1 MSYYKHFIFACLAAI
16 GACAVSCSDD
26 TFGTDNNNIDGR
38 LHFRAK
44 VIQNKQLTKGSR
56 AAQPADACIEA
67 RNIQGPS
74 FQGKTIW
81 LQERTINGIFPSLK
95 QRAATRGK
103 IIPSVDYLSYLI
115 AKKDADSWDKSLFLW
130 GYRAKNKQGSYETW
144 FGKQKLKIDDKGT
157 GTFVNEHSSENKYFW
172 SADKPYCKFFALF
185 GNDLD
190 FIGNE
195 ESEPTC
201 SYNGEGEQ
209 TCSYNDKDKPTTHLK
224 FTCSEYVSEQ
234 FDLLA
239 ASKDVDYNQEKGATV
254 DLELCHALTA
264 VQFSIGNLPKDYKLK
279 EVELRDIKT
288 EGIYTF
294 PTADKPLGEWNF
306 LDKKGTLSLSFD
318 TDLSNKNTIA
328 VGVNPLK
335 KDGSWND
342 ENNDTFFV
350 IPQKYENIKVYLL
363 LGKNNPGDPQDHRPD
378 NIPIVIP
385 LDKAKL
391 DKDKRKF
398 SAGTTKIFNLSF
410 DNSWNTFITEGP
422 GTIYVNA
429 DSVNFNVF
437 SYSKKKSDINPEQWE
452 YVGYEDNNGDIQNKN
467 PDWLTVDTK
476 QGVGGHNVGNITIR
490 NSERKTTF
498 PWDDDLVQAKPKG
511 KKDHPYNLANKNGEE
526 KIEETA
532 NCYVISAPGTYA
544 IPLVY
549 GNAIKDGVEDSATYT
564 FKGIEPDDK
573 EAASSI
579 LKKFVNA
586 AGEKITSPYI
596 EGAERAE
603 MLWQD
608 KHQEDNKDKKDIVS
622 NLQIKDIGK
631 HHYLQFEVLKENI
644 QSGNA
649 LVAVRNHDGKILWSW
664 HLWFVPEE
672 EYGGTAYYNGRN
684 IAEYPL
690 GYTPYTYGLDKNEQP
705 DRKVKLVFRQKEHPE
720 VVSKFTV
727 EQKYKTEHLFYMTYY
742 QHGRKDPFSGD
753 VVHAQNKIEAVDGK
767 QSLAYGIQHPNELI
781 NFNITENWC
790 EQTYFNLWSANATIS
805 DLNPY
810 NNVKTIYDPCPV
822 GYKVPP
828 ANTFDGMDEEG
839 GKWDEDRYGWTFKI
853 MIKNKNKKGESE
865 NLFIPMTGNVMYD
878 LKAQKPVSFLY
889 YVKNGEFPYPMA
901 EGFYQLA
908 TAVKSADKSHSSKA
922 WLYLAHDGYTPSYK
936 TQNVADAEPVLPI
949 KDE

>member
-1 MSYYKHFIFACLAAI
+1 MSYYKHFIFACLVAI

-95 QRAATRGK
+95 QRAATRGT
-103 IIPSVDYLSYLI
+103 IIPSVDYLSYLCG
-115 AKKDADSWDKSLFLW
+115 KDGGDNSLFLW

-144 FGKQKLKIDDKGT
+144 FGKQKLKIDDNGT
-157 GTFVNEHSSENKYFW
+157 GTFVNDGASENKYLW

-185 GNDLD
+185 GNNLD
-190 FIGNE
+190 FIGNK
-195 ESEPTC
+195 ESAPTC

-209 TCSYNDKDKPTTHLK
+209 TCSYNDKDKPTTHFK
-224 FTCSEYVSEQ
+224 FKCPDDVLYQ

-239 ASKDVDYNQEKGATV
+239 ASKDVDYNQENGGPV
-254 DLELCHALTA
+254 NLDLCHALTA
-264 VQFSIGNLPKDYKLK
+264 VQFSIGNLPEGYKLK
-279 EVELRDIKT
+279 RVELQDIKT
-288 EGIYTF
+288 EGTYTF
-294 PTADKPLGEWNF
+294 PTADKPLGEWNL
-306 LDKKGTLSLSFD
+306 LDSIGNLSLDFY
-318 TDLSNKNTIA
+318 TDPGDKNTIA
-328 VGVNPLK
+328 VGINPFK
-335 KDGSWND
+335 KDGSWVDDNY
-342 ENNDTFFV
+342 DTFFV

-363 LGKNNPGDPQDHRPD
+363 LERENPDDENDHRPA

-391 DKDKRKF
+391 DKDKREF

-422 GTIYVNA
+422 HGTIYVNA
-429 DSVNFNVF
+429 DMVNFTVF
-437 SYSKKKSDINPEQWE
+437 SYSKKDSTMKNEKWE
-452 YVGYEDNNGDIQNKN
+452 YVGYEVDNDNIQKGDPK
-467 PDWLTVDTK
+467 WLTVDTK
-476 QGVGGHNVGNITIR
+476 QGNGGQNVGNITIH
-490 NSERKTTF
+490 NSERKTIF
-498 PWDDDLVQAKPKG
+498 PWDDDLVQATPKG
-511 KKDHPYNLANKNGEE
+511 NKDHPYNLANKNGEE

-549 GNAIKDGVEDSATYT
+549 GNAIHKNGEENSYAYT
-564 FKGIEPDDK
+564 FKGIEPNDK

-586 AGEKITSPYI
+586 AGEEITSPYI
-596 EGAERAE
+596 EGAEYAE

-608 KHQEDNKDKKDIVS
+608 KHQEDKKDKKDIVS

-690 GYTPYTYGLDKNEQP
+690 GYTPYIYGLDKNEQA
-705 DRKVKLVFRQKEHPE
+705 DRKVKLVFRQKDHHE

-753 VVHAQNKIEAVDGK
+753 VVHAQNKIEAVDRK
-767 QSLAYGIQHPNELI
+767 QSLAYGIQHPNKLI

-790 EQTYFNLWSANATIS
+790 EHTYFNLWSANATTE
-805 DLNPY
+805 DLNLD

-828 ANTFDGMDEEG
+828 ANTFDGMDNEG
-839 GKWDEDRYGWTFKI
+839 GKCDEDRYGWTFNI
-853 MIKNKNKKGESE
+853 MIKNKKGESE
-865 NLFIPMTGNVMYD
+865 NLFIPMSGNVVCD
-878 LKAQKPVSFLY
+878 SVAQKPFSFLY
-889 YVKNGEFPYPMA
+889 YVKDGKFPYPEA
-901 EGFYQLA
+901 EGLYQLA
-908 TAVKSADKSHSSKA
+908 TDAESSDRRNPSKA
-922 WLYLAHDGYTPSYK
+922 WLHLGHDSYTPFYK
-936 TQNVADAEPVLPI
+936 TFNLSEADPVLPI

>member
-95 QRAATRGK
+95 QRAATRGN
-103 IIPSVDYLSYLI
+103 IIPSVDYLSYLCG
-115 AKKDADSWDKSLFLW
+115 KVGGDNSLFLW
-130 GYRAKNKQGSYETW
+130 GYRAKNKQDSYETW
-144 FGKQKLKIDDKGT
+144 FGNQKLKIDDKGA
-157 GTFVNEHSSENKYFW
+157 GTFVNDGASENKYLW
-172 SADKPYCKFFALF
+172 SADKPCCKFFALF
-185 GNDLD
+185 GKDLD
-190 FIGNE
+190 V
-195 ESEPTC
+195 SEGGEAAANF
-201 SYNGEGEQ
+201 SYN
-209 TCSYNDKDKPTTHLK
+209 NDENPAHFD

-239 ASKDVDYNQEKGATV
+239 ATKNVNYNQEKSGQV
-254 DLELCHALTA
+254 NLELCHALTA
-264 VQFSIGNLPKDYKLK
+264 VQFSIGNLPKGYKLK
-279 EVELRDIKT
+279 EVELQNIKT
-288 EGIYTF
+288 EGTYTF
-294 PTADKPLGEWNF
+294 PTADKPWGEWN
-306 LDKKGTLSLSFD
+306 LSDAIGNLSLD
-318 TDLSNKNTIA
+318 YETKLGDKNTIA
-328 VGVNPLK
+328 VGINPFK
-335 KDGSWND
+335 NDDGSWND
-342 ENNDTFFV
+342 ENYDTFFV

-363 LGKNNPGDPQDHRPD
+363 LGKANTEDPKDHRPD

-385 LDKAKL
+385 LDNAKL
-391 DKDKRKF
+391 DKDKREF

-410 DNSWNTFITEGP
+410 DNSWNTFITKGP
-422 GTIYVNA
+422 GGTIYVNA
-429 DSVNFNVF
+429 DMVNFNVF
-437 SYSKKKSDINPEQWE
+437 SYSKKKSDITPEKWE
-452 YVGYEDNNGDIQNKN
+452 YVGYEVNNGNIQEGN
-467 PDWLTVDTK
+467 PKWLTVETTHGD
-476 QGVGGHNVGNITIR
+476 GGYNVGNITIH
-490 NSERKTTF
+490 NSERKTIF
-498 PWDDDLVQAKPKG
+498 PWDDELVRAAQKG
-511 KKDHPYNLANKNGEE
+511 KKEEPYNLANKSGG
-526 KIEETA
+526 KDIEETA
-532 NCYVISAPGTYA
+532 NCYVISAPGVYT

-549 GNAIKDGVEDSATYT
+549 GNAIHKNGEKNSDAYT

-586 AGEKITSPYI
+586 AGEAITSPYI

-608 KHQEDNKDKKDIVS
+608 KHQEDKKDIVS
-622 NLQIKDIGK
+622 NLQIKGIGK
-631 HHYLQFEVLKENI
+631 YHYLQFEVLKENI

-690 GYTPYTYGLDKNEQP
+690 GYTPYTYGLDEDKQA
-705 DRKVKLVFRQKEHPE
+705 DRKVKLVFRQKGHPE

-753 VVHAQNKIEAVDGK
+753 VVHAQNKIEAVNGK

-790 EQTYFNLWSANATIS
+790 EHKYFNLWSANATIS

-828 ANTFDGMDEEG
+828 ANTFDGMDNEG
-839 GKWDEDRYGWTFKI
+839 GICDEDKYGWTFNI

-908 TAVKSADKSHSSKA
+908 TAVKSSDESHPSKT
-922 WLYLAHDGYTPSYK
+922 WLYLEHDRYTPIYK
-936 TQNVADAEPVLPI
+936 TQNVADADAVLPI

>member
-95 QRAATRGK
+95 QRAATRGA
-103 IIPSVDYLSYLI
+103 IIPDRDYLSYLCGE
-115 AKKDADSWDKSLFLW
+115 DGGDNSLFLW
-130 GYRAKNKQGSYETW
+130 GYRAKNERDSYETW

-185 GNDLD
+185 GNNLD
-190 FIGNE
+190 FIGNK
-195 ESEPTC
+195 ESAPTC

-209 TCSYNDKDKPTTHLK
+209 TCSYNDKNKPTTHFK
-224 FTCSEYVSEQ
+224 FVCPKDVSEQ

-239 ASKDVDYNQEKGATV
+239 ASQDVDYNQMKGV
-254 DLELCHALTA
+254 PVNLELCHALTA

-279 EVELRDIKT
+279 KVELQDIKT
-288 EGIYTF
+288 EGTYTF
-294 PTADKPLGEWNF
+294 PTADKPWGKWDLFDTRKN
-306 LDKKGTLSLSFD
+306 LSLDFYMDSGD
-318 TDLSNKNTIA
+318 KNTIP
-328 VGVNPLK
+328 VGINPFK
-335 KDGSWND
+335 KDGSWN
-342 ENNDTFFV
+342 ENYDTFFV

-363 LGKNNPGDPQDHRPD
+363 LERENPDDKNDHRPAK
-378 NIPIVIP
+378 IPIVIP
-385 LDKAKL
+385 LDNAKL
-391 DKDKRKF
+391 DKDKRAF

-422 GTIYVNA
+422 HGTIYVNA
-429 DSVNFNVF
+429 DMVNFNVF

-452 YVGYEDNNGDIQNKN
+452 YVGYEDNGKIREGN
-467 PDWLTVDTK
+467 PKWLKVETK
-476 QGVGGHNVGNITIR
+476 QGKGGYNVGNIKIC
-490 NSERKTTF
+490 NSERKTIF
-498 PWDDDLVQAKPKG
+498 PWDDDLVQATPKG
-511 KKDHPYNLANKNGEE
+511 NKDHPYNLANKSGG
-526 KIEETA
+526 KDIEETA

-564 FKGIEPDDK
+564 FKGIVPDDE

-586 AGEKITSPYI
+586 AGEAITSPYI
-596 EGAERAE
+596 EGAEHAE

-608 KHQEDNKDKKDIVS
+608 RPKEGKNIVS
-622 NLQIKDIGK
+622 NLQIKNNGTYP
-631 HHYLQFEVLKENI
+631 YLQFEVSKGTI

-649 LVAVRNHDGKILWSW
+649 LVAVKHGKKILWSW
-664 HLWFVPEE
+664 HLWFVPEK

-753 VVHAQNKIEAVDGK
+753 VVHAQNKIEAVNGK

-790 EQTYFNLWSANATIS
+790 EHKYFNLWSANATIS

-828 ANTFDGMDEEG
+828 ANTFDGMDNEG
-839 GKWDEDRYGWTFKI
+839 GICDEDKYGWTFNI

-908 TAVKSADKSHSSKA
+908 TAVKSSDESHPSKT
-922 WLYLAHDGYTPSYK
+922 WLYLEHDRYTPIYK
-936 TQNVADAEPVLPI
+936 TQNVADADAVLPI

>member
-44 VIQNKQLTKGSR
+44 VVQNKQLTKGSR

-95 QRAATRGK
+95 QRAATRGT
-103 IIPSVDYLSYLI
+103 IIPSVDYLSYLCG
-115 AKKDADSWDKSLFLW
+115 KDGGDNSLFLW
-130 GYRAKNKQGSYETW
+130 GYRAKNERDSYETW
-144 FGKQKLKIDDKGT
+144 FGKQKLKIDDNGT
-157 GTFVNEHSSENKYFW
+157 GTFVNDGASENKYFW

-185 GNDLD
+185 GKDLD
-190 FIGNE
+190 V
-195 ESEPTC
+195 SEGGEAAANF
-201 SYNGEGEQ
+201 SYN
-209 TCSYNDKDKPTTHLK
+209 NDENPAHFD

-239 ASKDVDYNQEKGATV
+239 ATKNVNYNQEKSGQV
-254 DLELCHALTA
+254 NLELCHALTA
-264 VQFSIGNLPKDYKLK
+264 VQFSIGNLPKGYKLK
-279 EVELRDIKT
+279 EVELQNIKT
-288 EGIYTF
+288 EGTYTF
-294 PTADKPLGEWNF
+294 PTADKPWGEWN
-306 LDKKGTLSLSFD
+306 LSDAIGNLSLD
-318 TDLSNKNTIA
+318 YETKLGDKNTIA
-328 VGVNPLK
+328 VGINPFK
-335 KDGSWND
+335 NDDGSWND
-342 ENNDTFFV
+342 ENYDTFFV

-363 LGKNNPGDPQDHRPD
+363 LGKANTEDPKDHRPD

-385 LDKAKL
+385 LDNAKL
-391 DKDKRKF
+391 DKDKREF

-410 DNSWNTFITEGP
+410 DNSWNTFITKGP
-422 GTIYVNA
+422 GGTIYVNA
-429 DSVNFNVF
+429 DMVNFNVF
-437 SYSKKKSDINPEQWE
+437 SYSKKKSDITPEKWE
-452 YVGYEDNNGDIQNKN
+452 YVGYEVNNGNIQEGN
-467 PDWLTVDTK
+467 PKWLTVETTHGD
-476 QGVGGHNVGNITIR
+476 GGYNVGNITIH
-490 NSERKTTF
+490 NSERKTIF
-498 PWDDDLVQAKPKG
+498 PWDDELVRAAQKG
-511 KKDHPYNLANKNGEE
+511 KKEEPYNLANKSGG
-526 KIEETA
+526 KDIEETA
-532 NCYVISAPGTYA
+532 NCYVISAPGVYT

-549 GNAIKDGVEDSATYT
+549 GNAIHKNGEKNSDAYT

-586 AGEKITSPYI
+586 AGEAITSPYI

-608 KHQEDNKDKKDIVS
+608 KHQEDKKDIVS
-622 NLQIKDIGK
+622 NLQIKGIGK
-631 HHYLQFEVLKENI
+631 YHYLQFEVLKENI

-672 EYGGTAYYNGRN
+672 EYGGTAYYNRSN

-705 DRKVKLVFRQKEHPE
+705 DRKVKLVFRQTEHPK

-753 VVHAQNKIEAVDGK
+753 VVHAQDKIKAVDGK

-790 EQTYFNLWSANATIS
+790 KPTYFNLWSANATIS

-908 TAVKSADKSHSSKA
+908 TAVKSADKSHPSKA

>member
-1 MSYYKHFIFACLAAI
+1 MSYYKHFIFACLSAI

-95 QRAATRGK
+95 QRAATRGN
-103 IIPSVDYLSYLI
+103 IIPSVDYLSYLCGENGG
-115 AKKDADSWDKSLFLW
+115 DNSLFLW

-144 FGKQKLKIDDKGT
+144 FGNQELKINDQGT
-157 GTFVNEHSSENKYFW
+157 GTFVNDGASENKYLW
-172 SADKPYCKFFALF
+172 SADEPYCKFFALF
-185 GNDLD
+185 GKYLD
-190 FIGNE
+190 V
-195 ESEPTC
+195 SEGGGDAANF
-201 SYNGEGEQ
+201 SYN
-209 TCSYNDKDKPTTHLK
+209 NDENPAHFD
-224 FTCSEYVSEQ
+224 FTCPDDVPSQ

-239 ASKDVDYNQEKGATV
+239 ASKDVDYNQKKGTTV
-254 DLELCHALTA
+254 DLKLCHALTA
-264 VQFSIGNLPKDYKLK
+264 VQFSIGNLPNGYKLTR
-279 EVELRDIKT
+279 VELQDIKT
-288 EGIYTF
+288 EGTYTF
-294 PTADKPLGEWNF
+294 PTADKPSGEWNF
-306 LDKKGTLSLSFD
+306 LDKKGPLSLD
-318 TDLSNKNTIA
+318 YETKLGDKNTIA
-328 VGVNPLK
+328 VGINPFK
-335 KDGSWND
+335 NDDGSWND
-342 ENNDTFFV
+342 ENYDTFFV

-363 LGKNNPGDPQDHRPD
+363 LERENPDDKNDHRPAK
-378 NIPIVIP
+378 IPIVIP
-385 LDKAKL
+385 LDNAKL
-391 DKDKRKF
+391 DKDKRAF

-422 GTIYVNA
+422 HGTIYVNA
-429 DSVNFNVF
+429 DMVNFNVF

-452 YVGYEDNNGDIQNKN
+452 YVGYEDNGKIREGN
-467 PDWLTVDTK
+467 PKWLKVETK
-476 QGVGGHNVGNITIR
+476 QGKGGYNVGNIKIC
-490 NSERKTTF
+490 NSERKTIF
-498 PWDDDLVQAKPKG
+498 PWDDDLVQATPKG
-511 KKDHPYNLANKNGEE
+511 NKDHPYNLANKSGG
-526 KIEETA
+526 KDIQETA
-532 NCYVISAPGTYA
+532 NCYVISAPGVYA

-549 GNAIKDGVEDSATYT
+549 GNAIHKNGEENSEAYT
-564 FKGIEPDDK
+564 FKGIEPDNE

-586 AGEKITSPYI
+586 AGEAITSSYI
-596 EGAERAE
+596 EGAEHAE

-608 KHQEDNKDKKDIVS
+608 KHQEDKKDIVS

-631 HHYLQFEVLKENI
+631 YHYLQFEVLKENI

-672 EYGGTAYYNGRN
+672 EYGGTAYYNRSN

-705 DRKVKLVFRQKEHPE
+705 DRKVKLVFRQTEHPK

-753 VVHAQNKIEAVDGK
+753 VVHAQDKIKAVDGK

-790 EQTYFNLWSANATIS
+790 KPTYFNLWSANATIS

-908 TAVKSADKSHSSKA
+908 TAVKSADKSHPSKA

>member
-95 QRAATRGK
+95 QRAATRGN
-103 IIPSVDYLSYLI
+103 IIPSVDYLSYLCG
-115 AKKDADSWDKSLFLW
+115 KVGGDNSLFLW
-130 GYRAKNKQGSYETW
+130 GYRAKNKQDSYETW
-144 FGKQKLKIDDKGT
+144 FGNQKLKIDDKGA
-157 GTFVNEHSSENKYFW
+157 GTFVNDGASENKYLW
-172 SADKPYCKFFALF
+172 SADKPCCKFFALF
-185 GNDLD
+185 GKDLD
-190 FIGNE
+190 V
-195 ESEPTC
+195 SEGGEAAANF
-201 SYNGEGEQ
+201 SYN
-209 TCSYNDKDKPTTHLK
+209 NDENPAHFD

-239 ASKDVDYNQEKGATV
+239 ATKNVNYNQEKSGQV
-254 DLELCHALTA
+254 NLELCHALTA
-264 VQFSIGNLPKDYKLK
+264 VQFSIGNLPKGYKLK
-279 EVELRDIKT
+279 EVELQNIKT
-288 EGIYTF
+288 EGTYTF
-294 PTADKPLGEWNF
+294 PTADKPWGEWN
-306 LDKKGTLSLSFD
+306 LSDAIGNLSLD
-318 TDLSNKNTIA
+318 YETKLGDKNTIA
-328 VGVNPLK
+328 VGINPFK
-335 KDGSWND
+335 NDDGSWND
-342 ENNDTFFV
+342 ENYDTFFV

-363 LGKNNPGDPQDHRPD
+363 LERENPDDKNDRRPAK
-378 NIPIVIP
+378 IPIVIP

-391 DKDKRKF
+391 DKDKREF

-410 DNSWNTFITEGP
+410 DNSWNTFITKGP
-422 GTIYVNA
+422 DGTIYVNA
-429 DSVNFNVF
+429 DMVNFNVF
-437 SYSKKKSDINPEQWE
+437 SYSKKDSTMKNEKWE
-452 YVGYEDNNGDIQNKN
+452 YVGYEDNGKIREGN
-467 PDWLTVDTK
+467 PKWLTVETK
-476 QGVGGHNVGNITIR
+476 KGDGGYNVGNITIH
-490 NSERKTTF
+490 NSERKTIF
-498 PWDDDLVQAKPKG
+498 PWDDELFKAAQKG
-511 KKDHPYNLANKNGEE
+511 NKDHPYNLANKNGDE

-549 GNAIKDGVEDSATYT
+549 GNAIHKNGEKNSYAYT
-564 FKGIEPDDK
+564 FNGIEPDDK
-573 EAASSI
+573 DAASSI

-586 AGEKITSPYI
+586 AGEEITSPYI
-596 EGAERAE
+596 EGAEYAE

-608 KHQEDNKDKKDIVS
+608 KHKKDKKDKKDKNDIVS
-622 NLQIKDIGK
+622 NLQIKDNETY
-631 HHYLQFEVLKENI
+631 HYLQFEVLKENI

-705 DRKVKLVFRQKEHPE
+705 DRKVKLVFRQQDHHE

-753 VVHAQNKIEAVDGK
+753 VVHAQNKIEAVNGK

-790 EQTYFNLWSANATIS
+790 EHKYFNLWSANATIS

-828 ANTFDGMDEEG
+828 ANTFDGMDNEG
-839 GKWDEDRYGWTFKI
+839 GICDEDKYGWTFNI

-878 LKAQKPVSFLY
+878 FKAQKPVSFLY

-908 TAVKSADKSHSSKA
+908 TAVKSSDESHPSKT
-922 WLYLAHDGYTPSYK
+922 WLYLEHDRYTPIYK
-936 TQNVADAEPVLPI
+936 TQNVADADAVLPI